1 MLVTNKFQ
9 TSLYRNGLP
18 PEFEVVKIDLE
29 SLKDSTLRRLLRD
42 LEKQLELDQAR
53 LTEADRDTTE
63 SYLVKILKDEH
74 FETNDIEGTDG
85 RTKTLIV
92 LGSKS
97 GMLSGRVFNSSNVG
111 KFVVDHTQFSDKYP
125 IFIDS
130 SVIKFAE
137 QGEEKL
143 KRQREETFS
152 FAPEVKK
159 EKVETVS
166 DLQAVWQEQEQE
178 FMAEIGDL
186 KSRYDGAVEQNQQ
199 ILEAAQNNEAILQD
213 RVNALMSKVRELEVT
228 KMDEDE
234 IEVENAENDQLEA
247 LKVVNEQLKQK
258 IEDLSKEEVKPHQT
272 QDPKI
277 MGMFDSFMKFAEEGK
292 IDEIEN
298 MVTELEVENKS
309 RISKLTLAQFGIS
322 PWNPNTTSFLD
333 YIFSFR
339 VAMKARDKM
348 DAKTTQL
355 LFSALPAKYS
365 YIRPLI
371 GGQQDY
377 NPDDYSETEA
387 RIIRLICGGPEKIF
401 SEFLNLQKR
410 KDENFLQ
417 YFQKLKDYYFFS
429 NKTVLKDL
437 EKDSTAYRLIK
448 DKLCKAY
455 PNRFLPEFKRRIEDK
470 TELNELF
477 GALLDMRE
485 NFPESEEY
493 NRDNDMEIN
502 VLRTQNKDWQ
512 KNVKCYK
519 CGRRGHVQ
527 RDCYAKREAKTKK
540 SGSNSWRGRKKK

>member
-1 MLVTNKFQ
+1 M
-9 TSLYRNGLP
+9 
-18 PEFEVVKIDLE
+18 
-29 SLKDSTLRRLLRD
+29 
-42 LEKQLELDQAR
+42 
-53 LTEADRDTTE
+53 
-63 SYLVKILKDEH
+63 
-74 FETNDIEGTDG
+74 
-85 RTKTLIV
+85 
-92 LGSKS
+92 GSKS
-97 GMLSGRVFNSSNVG
+97 GMLSGRVFNSSNFG

-130 SVIKFAE
+130 SVIKFVE

-186 KSRYDGAVEQNQQ
+186 KSKYDGAVEQNHQ

-228 KMDEDE
+228 RMEEDE
-234 IEVENAENDQLEA
+234 IEVQNAKNDQMEA
-247 LKVVNEQLKQK
+247 LKTVNEQLKQK
-258 IEDLSKEEVKPHQT
+258 IEDLSKEEIKPDQT
-272 QDPKI
+272 QNPKI

-292 IDEIEN
+292 LDEIEN
-298 MVTELEVENKS
+298 MVTELEVDNKS

-322 PWNPNTTSFLD
+322 PWNPNSTSFLD

-339 VAMKARDKM
+339 VAMSVRDKM
-348 DAKTTQL
+348 DAKTIQL

-371 GGQQDY
+371 GSQQDY
-377 NPDDYSETEA
+377 DPDDYHKTEA
-387 RIIRLICGGPEKIF
+387 GIIRLICGGPEKIF

-410 KDENFLQ
+410 KEENFLQ

-429 NKTVLKDL
+429 GSTTSVSAM
-437 EKDSTAYRLIK
+437 EEDSTAYKLIK

-470 TELNELF
+470 TKLSELF
-477 GALLDMRE
+477 LALIDMRE

-502 VLRTQNKDWQ
+502 VLRRQNKDWQ

-540 SGSNSWRGRKKK
+540 SGSSSWRGRKKK